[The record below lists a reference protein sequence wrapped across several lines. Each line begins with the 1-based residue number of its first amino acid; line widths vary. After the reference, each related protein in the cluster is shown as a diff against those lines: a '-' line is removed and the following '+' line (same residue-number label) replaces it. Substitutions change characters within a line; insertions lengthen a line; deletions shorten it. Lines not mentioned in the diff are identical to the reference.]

1 MPPRWV
7 TIAFLV
13 WLVLTVVLTLLVTL
27 NRHQTLT
34 P

>member
-7 TIAFLV
+7 VITVLAWAFISL
-13 WLVLTVVLTLLVTL
+13 VLTLLVTL
-27 NRHQTLT
+27 VRHQGMT

>member
-7 TIAFLV
+7 TITVGVWLFLV
-13 WLVLTVVLTLLVTL
+13 VVLTLLVTL
-27 NRHQTLT
+27 NRHESMT

>member
-13 WLVLTVVLTLLVTL
+13 WLGVTVLLTVLVTL
-27 NRHQTLT
+27 HRHQTLS

>member
-7 TIAFLV
+7 VITFLV
-13 WLVLTVVLTLLVTL
+13 WLVLSVALTLLVTG
-27 NRHQTLT
+27 HKHHGMT

>member
-13 WLVLTVVLTLLVTL
+13 WLVLTVILTLVVTL
-27 NRHQTLT
+27 NRHQTMT

>member
-7 TIAFLV
+7 VITFLV
-13 WLVLTVVLTLLVTL
+13 WLLLSVALTLLVTL
-27 NRHQTLT
+27 RRRHGMT

>member
-13 WLVLTVVLTLLVTL
+13 WLTLTVVLTLLVTL
-27 NRHQTLT
+27 HRHHSMS

>member
-7 TIAFLV
+7 VITFLV
-13 WLVLTVVLTLLVTL
+13 WLLLSVVLTLLVTL
-27 NRHQTLT
+27 HRQQGTT

>member
-13 WLVLTVVLTLLVTL
+13 WLVLTVILTLLVTL

>member
-7 TIAFLV
+7 VVAFLT
-13 WLVLTVVLTLLVTL
+13 WLVLSLVLTLLVTL
-27 NRHQTLT
+27 HRHQALT

>member
-13 WLVLTVVLTLLVTL
+13 WLVLTVILTLLVTL
-27 NRHQTLT
+27 NRHDTMT

>member
-27 NRHQTLT
+27 NRHHT

>member
-13 WLVLTVVLTLLVTL
+13 WLVLTVILTLLVTL
-27 NRHQTLT
+27 NRHQTMT

>member
-7 TIAFLV
+7 IITFVV
-13 WLVLTVVLTLLVTL
+13 WVVLSVALTLLVTL
-27 NRHQTLT
+27 HRQHGVT

>member
-13 WLVLTVVLTLLVTL
+13 WLALTVVLTLLVTL
-27 NRHQTLT
+27 NRHHTLT